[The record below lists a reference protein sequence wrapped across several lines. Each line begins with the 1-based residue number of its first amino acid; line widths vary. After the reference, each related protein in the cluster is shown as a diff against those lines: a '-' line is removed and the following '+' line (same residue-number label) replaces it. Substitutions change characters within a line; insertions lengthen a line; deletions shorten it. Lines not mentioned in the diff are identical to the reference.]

1 MAQLNLDFAPSEN
14 ESKKDNEATSK
25 GSSSKRLIA
34 IFAAT
39 IAALLIVLWIFSGD
53 GSAQNSDANLSA
65 TAAASDKNLTQ
76 ENTQALA
83 PPPLSSEVVS
93 MQTVPS
99 VSTDTRD
106 AETTKKDENL
116 SSLFDDQAIKA
127 AIERPDISMPEEKET
142 RIETKASNNAPDEQN
157 PLDFQDRQDQ
167 LKTQSE
173 SKLEKLKNGIRMK
186 KNFFSLNG
194 ENFYEGDTILG
205 YKIKEITK
213 ENVVLQENSGEIIN
227 LNFRSKK

>member
-1 MAQLNLDFAPSEN
+1 MAQLNLDFAPNEN

-65 TAAASDKNLTQ
+65 AASDKNLTK

-93 MQTVPS
+93 MQTAPS
-99 VSTDTRD
+99 ASANTRD

-127 AIERPDISMPEEKET
+127 AIEKPDTSVPEEKET
-142 RIETKASNNAPDEQN
+142 KQINAPEEQD
-157 PLDFQDRQDQ
+157 PLSSQDQQDRSEI
-167 LKTQSE
+167 QSQNE
-173 SKLEKLKNGIRMK
+173 SKLEKLKNEIRMK

-213 ENVVLQENSGEIIN
+213 ENVVLQENDGKIIN

>member
-1 MAQLNLDFAPSEN
+1 MAQLNLDFAPNEN
-14 ESKKDNEATSK
+14 ESKKDNEATPK

-65 TAAASDKNLTQ
+65 AASDKNLTK
-76 ENTQALA
+76 ENTQVLA

-93 MQTVPS
+93 MQTAPS
-99 VSTDTRD
+99 ASANTR
-106 AETTKKDENL
+106 ETTKKDENL

-127 AIERPDISMPEEKET
+127 AIERPDTSVPEEKET
-142 RIETKASNNAPDEQN
+142 KQINTPEEQD
-157 PLDFQDRQDQ
+157 PLSSQDQQDRSEIQNQ
-167 LKTQSE
+167 NE
-173 SKLEKLKNGIRMK
+173 SKLEKLKNEIRMK

-213 ENVVLQENSGEIIN
+213 ENVVLQENNGEIIN

>member
-1 MAQLNLDFAPSEN
+1 MAQLNFDFVPNEN
-14 ESKKDNEATSK
+14 ENKKGNEATPK

-65 TAAASDKNLTQ
+65 AASDKNLTK
-76 ENTQALA
+76 ENTQVLA
-83 PPPLSSEVVS
+83 PPPLSSEIVS
-93 MQTVPS
+93 MQTAPS
-99 VSTDTRD
+99 ASANTRD

-127 AIERPDISMPEEKET
+127 AIEKPDISMPEEKEM

-173 SKLEKLKNGIRMK
+173 SKLEKLKNEIRMK

>member
-1 MAQLNLDFAPSEN
+1 MAQLNFDFVPN
-14 ESKKDNEATSK
+14 EKDSKKGNEATPK

-39 IAALLIVLWIFSGD
+39 IAALLIVLWLFSED

-65 TAAASDKNLTQ
+65 TAATSDKNLTQ

-93 MQTVPS
+93 IQTVPS

-106 AETTKKDENL
+106 TEVVKKDENL

-127 AIERPDISMPEEKET
+127 AIEKPDISMPEEKEM
-142 RIETKASNNAPDEQN
+142 RVETKASNSAPDEQN
-157 PLDFQDRQDQ
+157 PLDLQD
-167 LKTQSE
+167 QSE
-173 SKLEKLKNGIRMK
+173 SKLEKLKNEIRMK

-213 ENVVLQENSGEIIN
+213 ENVVLQENNGEIIN

>member
-1 MAQLNLDFAPSEN
+1 MAQLNLNFAPNEN

-65 TAAASDKNLTQ
+65 AASDKNLTK
-76 ENTQALA
+76 ENTQVLA

-93 MQTVPS
+93 MQTAPS
-99 VSTDTRD
+99 ASANTRD

-127 AIERPDISMPEEKET
+127 AIERPDTSVPEEKET
-142 RIETKASNNAPDEQN
+142 KQINTPEEQD
-157 PLDFQDRQDQ
+157 PLSSQDQQDRSEI
-167 LKTQSE
+167 QSQNE
-173 SKLEKLKNGIRMK
+173 SKLEKLKNEIKMK

-194 ENFYEGDTILG
+194 KNFYEGDVIFG
-205 YKIKEITK
+205 YKIKEITR
-213 ENVVLQENSGEIIN
+213 ENVVLQENDGEIIN

>member
-1 MAQLNLDFAPSEN
+1 MAQLNLDFAPNEN

-65 TAAASDKNLTQ
+65 AASDKNLTK

-83 PPPLSSEVVS
+83 PPPLSYEVVS
-93 MQTVPS
+93 MQTAPS
-99 VSTDTRD
+99 ASANTRD

-127 AIERPDISMPEEKET
+127 AIDRPDTSVPEEKET
-142 RIETKASNNAPDEQN
+142 KQINAPEEQN
-157 PLDFQDRQDQ
+157 PLSSQDQQDRSEI
-167 LKTQSE
+167 QSQNE
-173 SKLEKLKNGIRMK
+173 SKLEKLKNEIRMK

-213 ENVVLQENSGEIIN
+213 ENVVLQENGGEIIN

>member
-1 MAQLNLDFAPSEN
+1 MAQLNLDFAPNEN

-65 TAAASDKNLTQ
+65 AASDKNLTK
-76 ENTQALA
+76 ENTQVLA
-83 PPPLSSEVVS
+83 PPPLSSEIVS
-93 MQTVPS
+93 MQTAPS
-99 VSTDTRD
+99 ASANTRD
-106 AETTKKDENL
+106 TETTKKDENL

-127 AIERPDISMPEEKET
+127 AIERPDTSVPEEKET
-142 RIETKASNNAPDEQN
+142 KQINTPEEQD
-157 PLDFQDRQDQ
+157 PLSSQDQQDRSEI
-167 LKTQSE
+167 QSQNE
-173 SKLEKLKNGIRMK
+173 SKLEKLKNEIRMK

-213 ENVVLQENSGEIIN
+213 ENVVLQENDGEIIN

>member
-1 MAQLNLDFAPSEN
+1 MAQLNFDFVPNEN
-14 ESKKDNEATSK
+14 ENKKGNEATPK

-39 IAALLIVLWIFSGD
+39 IAALLIVLWIFSED

-65 TAAASDKNLTQ
+65 VAAASDKNMIQ
-76 ENTQALA
+76 ENTQTLA

-99 VSTDTRD
+99 TSTDTRD
-106 AETTKKDENL
+106 TETAKKDENL
-116 SSLFDDQAIKA
+116 SYLFDDQAIKA
-127 AIERPDISMPEEKET
+127 AIERPDTSVPEEKET
-142 RIETKASNNAPDEQN
+142 KQINIPEEQD
-157 PLDFQDRQDQ
+157 PLSSQDQQDRSEI
-167 LKTQSE
+167 QSQNE
-173 SKLEKLKNGIRMK
+173 SKLEKLKNEIRMK

-213 ENVVLQENSGEIIN
+213 ENVVLQENDGEIIN

>member
-1 MAQLNLDFAPSEN
+1 MAQLNLDFAPNEN

-65 TAAASDKNLTQ
+65 AASDKNLTK

-93 MQTVPS
+93 MQTAPS
-99 VSTDTRD
+99 ASANTRD

-127 AIERPDISMPEEKET
+127 AIDRPDTSVPEEKET
-142 RIETKASNNAPDEQN
+142 KQINAPEEQN
-157 PLDFQDRQDQ
+157 PLSSQDQQDRSEI
-167 LKTQSE
+167 QSQNE
-173 SKLEKLKNGIRMK
+173 SKLEKLKNEIRMK

-213 ENVVLQENSGEIIN
+213 ENVVLQENDGEIIN

>member
-1 MAQLNLDFAPSEN
+1 MAQLNLDFAPNEN

-53 GSAQNSDANLSA
+53 GSAQNSDANLSV
-65 TAAASDKNLTQ
+65 AASDKNLTK
-76 ENTQALA
+76 ENTQVLA

-99 VSTDTRD
+99 ASANTRD

-127 AIERPDISMPEEKET
+127 VIERPDTSVPEEKET
-142 RIETKASNNAPDEQN
+142 KQINTPEEQD
-157 PLDFQDRQDQ
+157 PLSSQDQQDRSEI
-167 LKTQSE
+167 QSQNE
-173 SKLEKLKNGIRMK
+173 SKLEKLKNEIRMK

-213 ENVVLQENSGEIIN
+213 ENVVLQENDGEIIN

>member
-1 MAQLNLDFAPSEN
+1 MAQLNLDFAPNEN

-65 TAAASDKNLTQ
+65 AASDKNLTK
-76 ENTQALA
+76 ENTQVLA
-83 PPPLSSEVVS
+83 PPLFSEVVS
-93 MQTVPS
+93 MQTAPS
-99 VSTDTRD
+99 ASANTRD
-106 AETTKKDENL
+106 AEITKKDENL

-127 AIERPDISMPEEKET
+127 VIERPDTSVPKEKET
-142 RIETKASNNAPDEQN
+142 KQINTPEEQD
-157 PLDFQDRQDQ
+157 PLSSQDQQDRSEI
-167 LKTQSE
+167 QSQNE
-173 SKLEKLKNGIRMK
+173 SKLEKLKNEIRMK

-213 ENVVLQENSGEIIN
+213 ENVVLQENDGEIIN

>member
-1 MAQLNLDFAPSEN
+1 MAQLNLDFAPNEN

-39 IAALLIVLWIFSGD
+39 IAARLIVLWIFSGD

-65 TAAASDKNLTQ
+65 AASDKNLTK

-93 MQTVPS
+93 MQTAPS
-99 VSTDTRD
+99 ASANTRD

-127 AIERPDISMPEEKET
+127 AIEKPDTSVPEEKET
-142 RIETKASNNAPDEQN
+142 KQINAPEEQD
-157 PLDFQDRQDQ
+157 PLSSQDQQDRSEI
-167 LKTQSE
+167 QSQNE
-173 SKLEKLKNGIRMK
+173 SKLEKLKNEIRMK

-213 ENVVLQENSGEIIN
+213 ENVVLQENDGKIIN

>member
-1 MAQLNLDFAPSEN
+1 MAQLNFDFVPNEN
-14 ESKKDNEATSK
+14 KSKKDNGAKPK

-34 IFAAT
+34 IFSTT
-39 IAALLIVLWIFSGD
+39 IAALLIVLWLFSED

-65 TAAASDKNLTQ
+65 TAATSDKNLTQ

-93 MQTVPS
+93 IQTVPS
-99 VSTDTRD
+99 VSADTRD
-106 AETTKKDENL
+106 TEVVKKDENL

-127 AIERPDISMPEEKET
+127 AIERPDTSVPEEKET
-142 RIETKASNNAPDEQN
+142 KQINTPEEQD
-157 PLDFQDRQDQ
+157 PLSSQDQQDRSEI
-167 LKTQSE
+167 QSQNE
-173 SKLEKLKNGIRMK
+173 SKLEKLKNEIRMK

-213 ENVVLQENSGEIIN
+213 ENVVLQENDGEIIN

>member
-1 MAQLNLDFAPSEN
+1 MAQLNFDFVPN
-14 ESKKDNEATSK
+14 EKDSKKGNEATPK

-39 IAALLIVLWIFSGD
+39 IAALLIVLWLFSED

-65 TAAASDKNLTQ
+65 TAATSDKNLTQ

-83 PPPLSSEVVS
+83 PPLLSSEVVS
-93 MQTVPS
+93 IQTVPS

-106 AETTKKDENL
+106 TEVVKKDENL

-127 AIERPDISMPEEKET
+127 AIEKPDISMPEEKEM
-142 RIETKASNNAPDEQN
+142 RVETKASNSAPDEQN
-157 PLDFQDRQDQ
+157 PLDLQD
-167 LKTQSE
+167 QSE
-173 SKLEKLKNGIRMK
+173 SKLEKLKNEIRMK

-213 ENVVLQENSGEIIN
+213 ENVVLQENDGKIIN

>member
-1 MAQLNLDFAPSEN
+1 MAQLNFDFVPNEN
-14 ESKKDNEATSK
+14 KSKKDNGAKPK

-39 IAALLIVLWIFSGD
+39 IAALLIVLWLFSED

-65 TAAASDKNLTQ
+65 TAATSDKNMTQ

-93 MQTVPS
+93 MQTIPS

-106 AETTKKDENL
+106 TEVVKKDENL

-127 AIERPDISMPEEKET
+127 AIERPDTSVPEEKET
-142 RIETKASNNAPDEQN
+142 KQINTPEEQD
-157 PLDFQDRQDQ
+157 PLSPQDQQDRSEI
-167 LKTQSE
+167 QSQNE
-173 SKLEKLKNGIRMK
+173 SKLEKLKNEIRMK

-213 ENVVLQENSGEIIN
+213 ENVVLQENDGEIIN

>member
-1 MAQLNLDFAPSEN
+1 MAQLNFDFVPN
-14 ESKKDNEATSK
+14 EKDSKKGNEATPK

-39 IAALLIVLWIFSGD
+39 IAALLIVLWLFSED

-65 TAAASDKNLTQ
+65 TAATSDKNLTQ

-106 AETTKKDENL
+106 TEVVKKDENL

-127 AIERPDISMPEEKET
+127 AIEKPDISMPEEKEM
-142 RIETKASNNAPDEQN
+142 RVETKASNSAPDEQN
-157 PLDFQDRQDQ
+157 PLDLQD
-167 LKTQSE
+167 QSE
-173 SKLEKLKNGIRMK
+173 SKLEKLKNEIRMK

-213 ENVVLQENSGEIIN
+213 ENVVLQENDGEIIN

>member
-1 MAQLNLDFAPSEN
+1 MAQLNLDFAPNEN

-34 IFAAT
+34 IFATT
-39 IAALLIVLWIFSGD
+39 IAALLIVLWVFSGD

-65 TAAASDKNLTQ
+65 AASDKNLTK
-76 ENTQALA
+76 ENTQVLA

-93 MQTVPS
+93 MQTAPS
-99 VSTDTRD
+99 ASANTRD

-116 SSLFDDQAIKA
+116 TSLFDDQAIKA
-127 AIERPDISMPEEKET
+127 AIERPDTSVPEEKET
-142 RIETKASNNAPDEQN
+142 KQINTPEEQD
-157 PLDFQDRQDQ
+157 PLSSQDQQDRSEI
-167 LKTQSE
+167 QSQNE
-173 SKLEKLKNGIRMK
+173 SRLEKLKNEIRMK

-213 ENVVLQENSGEIIN
+213 ENVVLQENDGEIIN

>member
-1 MAQLNLDFAPSEN
+1 MAQLNLDFAPNEN
-14 ESKKDNEATSK
+14 ESKKDNEATPK

-65 TAAASDKNLTQ
+65 AASDKNLTK
-76 ENTQALA
+76 ENTQVLA

-93 MQTVPS
+93 MQTAPS
-99 VSTDTRD
+99 ASANTR
-106 AETTKKDENL
+106 ETTKKDENL

-127 AIERPDISMPEEKET
+127 AIERPDTSVPEEKET
-142 RIETKASNNAPDEQN
+142 KQINTPEEQD
-157 PLDFQDRQDQ
+157 PLSSQDQQDRSEI
-167 LKTQSE
+167 QSQNE
-173 SKLEKLKNGIRMK
+173 SKLEKLKNEIRMK

-213 ENVVLQENSGEIIN
+213 ENVVLQENNGEIIN

>member
-1 MAQLNLDFAPSEN
+1 MAQLNLDFVPNED
-14 ESKKDNEATSK
+14 ESKKDNEATPK

-39 IAALLIVLWIFSGD
+39 IAALLIVLWIFSED

-65 TAAASDKNLTQ
+65 TAAARDKNLTQ
-76 ENTQALA
+76 ENTQTLA

-99 VSTDTRD
+99 TSTDTRD
-106 AETTKKDENL
+106 TETAKKDENL

-142 RIETKASNNAPDEQN
+142 RIETKVSNNAPDEQN
-157 PLDFQDRQDQ
+157 SLDFQDRQDQ

>member
-1 MAQLNLDFAPSEN
+1 MAQLNFNFVPNEN
-14 ESKKDNEATSK
+14 ENKKGNEATPK

-39 IAALLIVLWIFSGD
+39 IAALLIVLWIFSED

-65 TAAASDKNLTQ
+65 VAAASDKNMTQ

-99 VSTDTRD
+99 TSTDTRD
-106 AETTKKDENL
+106 TETAKKDENL

-127 AIERPDISMPEEKET
+127 AIERPDTSVPEEKET
-142 RIETKASNNAPDEQN
+142 KQINTPEEQD
-157 PLDFQDRQDQ
+157 PLSSQDQQDRSEI
-167 LKTQSE
+167 QSQNE
-173 SKLEKLKNGIRMK
+173 SKLEKLKNEIRMK

-213 ENVVLQENSGEIIN
+213 ENVVLQENDGEIIN

>member
-1 MAQLNLDFAPSEN
+1 MAQLNFDFVPNEN
-14 ESKKDNEATSK
+14 KSKKDNGAKPK

-39 IAALLIVLWIFSGD
+39 IAAFLIVLWLFSED

-65 TAAASDKNLTQ
+65 TAATSDKNLTQ

-93 MQTVPS
+93 IQTVPS

-106 AETTKKDENL
+106 TEVVKKDENL

-127 AIERPDISMPEEKET
+127 AIEKPDISMPEEKEM
-142 RIETKASNNAPDEQN
+142 RVETKASNSAPDEQN
-157 PLDFQDRQDQ
+157 PLDLQD
-167 LKTQSE
+167 QSE
-173 SKLEKLKNGIRMK
+173 SKLEKLKNEIRMK

-213 ENVVLQENSGEIIN
+213 ENVVLQENNGEIIN

>member
-1 MAQLNLDFAPSEN
+1 MAQLNLDFAPNEN

-65 TAAASDKNLTQ
+65 AASDKNLTK
-76 ENTQALA
+76 ENTQVLA

-93 MQTVPS
+93 MQTAPS
-99 VSTDTRD
+99 ASVNTRD

-127 AIERPDISMPEEKET
+127 AIERPDTSVPEEKET
-142 RIETKASNNAPDEQN
+142 KQIEQD
-157 PLDFQDRQDQ
+157 PLSSQDQQDRSEI
-167 LKTQSE
+167 QSQNE
-173 SKLEKLKNGIRMK
+173 SKLEKLKNEIRMK

-213 ENVVLQENSGEIIN
+213 ENVVLQENDGEIIN

>member
-1 MAQLNLDFAPSEN
+1 MAQLNFDFVPNEN
-14 ESKKDNEATSK
+14 ENKKGNEATPK

-39 IAALLIVLWIFSGD
+39 IAALLIVLWIFSED

-65 TAAASDKNLTQ
+65 VAAASDKNMTQ
-76 ENTQALA
+76 ENTQTLA

-99 VSTDTRD
+99 TSTDTRD
-106 AETTKKDENL
+106 TETAKKDENL
-116 SSLFDDQAIKA
+116 SYLFDDQAIKA

-142 RIETKASNNAPDEQN
+142 RIETKVSNNTPDEQN
-157 PLDFQDRQDQ
+157 SLDFQDRQDQ

>member
-93 MQTVPS
+93 MQTAPS
-99 VSTDTRD
+99 ASANTRD

-127 AIERPDISMPEEKET
+127 AIERPDTSVPEEKET
-142 RIETKASNNAPDEQN
+142 KQINTPEEQD
-157 PLDFQDRQDQ
+157 PLSSQDQQDRSEI
-167 LKTQSE
+167 QSQNE
-173 SKLEKLKNGIRMK
+173 SKLEKLKNEIRMK

-213 ENVVLQENSGEIIN
+213 ENVVLQENDGEIIN